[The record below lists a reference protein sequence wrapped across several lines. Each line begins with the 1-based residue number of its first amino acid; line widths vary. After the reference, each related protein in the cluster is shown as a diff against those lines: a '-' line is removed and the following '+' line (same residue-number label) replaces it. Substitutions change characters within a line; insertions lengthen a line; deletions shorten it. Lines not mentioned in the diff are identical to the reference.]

1 MSKAWIARGILVV
14 AALLGAEAPAAASS
28 VLVNAS
34 YSVTTAGAVAVNN
47 LQLNGA
53 GTLTLSLTDLHWPA
67 SLQDLRYLI
76 TTADGTILGQG
87 SGAGSFSVAISGA
100 ELVYAVT
107 FGQAAPLPGLSF
119 GYGSYGLQIGFQ
131 PVPLPDSV
139 ILLASGLAALGV
151 VVRRRRGA
159 PQPIAISL

>member
-1 MSKAWIARGILVV
+1 MRKAWIAHGILVL
-14 AALLGAEAPAAASS
+14 AALLGAVSPAAASS
-28 VLVNAS
+28 VLVDAS

-47 LQLNGA
+47 LHLSGP

-87 SGAGSFSVAISGA
+87 SGAGSFSIAISSA

-107 FGQAAPLPGLSF
+107 FGQATPLPGLSF
-119 GYGSYGLQIGFQ
+119 GYGSYGVQIGFQ
-131 PVPLPDSV
+131 PVPLPDALV
-139 ILLASGLAALGV
+139 LLGSGLGALAIV
-151 VVRRRRGA
+151 ARRRRD
-159 PQPIAISL
+159 PMRPVAINL

>member
-1 MSKAWIARGILVV
+1 MINAWIARGILLA
-14 AALLGAEAPAAASS
+14 AALLGAGTPAAASS
-28 VLVNAS
+28 VLVDAS

-47 LQLNGA
+47 LHLAGP

-87 SGAGSFSVAISGA
+87 SGAGSFSIAIGSA
-100 ELVYAVT
+100 ELIYAVT
-107 FGQAAPLPGLSF
+107 FGQATPLHGLTF

-139 ILLASGLAALGV
+139 VLLLSGLAALALLL
-151 VVRRRRGA
+151 RRRRDSLR
-159 PQPIAISL
+159 PIAINL